1 MPWTTT
7 AARSRT
13 IRVPRTASGAKES
26 FAPSTGANAQPVPV
40 LRAAKLCKVH
50 AAHRS
55 GGGQIQLFRDL
66 DLSVMAGEL
75 TAIVGRSGTGKSS
88 LLHLLAGLDR
98 PSSGSVW
105 LDGQELTAL
114 SADEG
119 ARARNRSL
127 GFVWQFHYLLPEF
140 TALENVA
147 LPLLARGESRT
158 RALDRARQWLRTVEL
173 EPRAGH
179 RSGELSGGEQQR
191 VALARALVGEPRV
204 LLADE
209 PTGDLDDT
217 TAEHLFSLLQGMCR
231 ERGLATVVVTHNTEL
246 AGRCDRTLRLQDGR
260 LAAV

>member
-1 MPWTTT
+1 M

-26 FAPSTGANAQPVPV
+26 FAPATGANAQPAPV
-40 LRAAKLCKVH
+40 LRAAKLCKAHAVH
-50 AAHRS
+50 GS

-98 PSSGSVW
+98 PTSGTVW

-114 SADEG
+114 SADDG

-147 LPLLARGESRT
+147 LPLLARGEPRT
-158 RALDRARQWLRTVEL
+158 RALDRARQWLRRVEL

-191 VALARALVGEPRV
+191 VALARALVGEPPV

-231 ERGLATVVVTHNTEL
+231 ERGLATVVVTHNGEL